1 MRHWPGAHGSFYAG
15 GWHLRE
21 REGLGGQSPPEKK
34 IGLPR
39 RKTAIKPRQMRLIN
53 RNCDVRFVCA
63 RLAATGRVLFDT
75 PLTSQHYTP
84 NRGAC
89 FVCQNKHLETPS
101 PTPAVPHGFTIS
113 WVWCSQAPGTRRQ
126 KTPFVWQCSVRS
138 RRLST
143 CAAVCAEPLLL
154 LAPRASPSV
163 SLATTTTCNTAR
175 LRPS

>member
-1 MRHWPGAHGSFYAG
+1 
-15 GWHLRE
+15 
-21 REGLGGQSPPEKK
+21 
-34 IGLPR
+34 
-39 RKTAIKPRQMRLIN
+39 MRLTN

-75 PLTSQHYTP
+75 PLTSQHNTP

-138 RRLST
+138 RLLPISLRGSVCSVVAVVGTTTIALCVASDYDHLQHSPAATELTPYHWRLWPTLNTMMFTHKSYRR
-143 CAAVCAEPLLL
+143 AVCRHVAGKQ
-154 LAPRASPSV
+154 
-163 SLATTTTCNTAR
+163 
-175 LRPS
+175 RPS